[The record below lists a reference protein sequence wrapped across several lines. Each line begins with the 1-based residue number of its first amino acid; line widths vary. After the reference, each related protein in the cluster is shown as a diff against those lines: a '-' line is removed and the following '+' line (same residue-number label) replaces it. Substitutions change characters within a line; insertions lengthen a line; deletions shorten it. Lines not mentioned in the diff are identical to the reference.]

1 MHSDVVIIGS
11 GISGLTAAA
20 ILAKNGKQVL
30 VVEKKP
36 RIGGALK
43 RFKRRGIPFDVGF
56 HYTGCLGEQEILNRI
71 WHYCNVLPYL
81 TVLAF
86 PHHGSDRLYLKKH
99 KKPVDAFFS
108 YDAFKDELKSH
119 FPKENKGIDT
129 YFDTIQDVCNNIPFY
144 NPKLSLTDFLRG
156 YKTPKTVLKKF
167 LTSITS
173 NSSLQSVF
181 ASPAMLYGIPSDNV
195 SIEVHA
201 SVAHSY
207 YQGAYS
213 ISGGGQSI
221 VDAYKTACEHLG
233 VSFFTSENVE
243 SILADTTGVTAI
255 NTTSGKRV
263 SCHNVIFTGHPSGL
277 INMTPK
283 NCFRPAYRKRLL
295 GLKNTISM
303 NILFGTLPHPPESLN
318 WNNHIF
324 LPDGPDL
331 APQNLNKTGDRLL
344 MLTSTERKS
353 YSLQQPNK
361 SVILLQPARWE
372 EVQEFENSTS
382 SSRSSRYEA
391 HKKKI
396 SEDMIQQA
404 TKKWGGMFDNITT
417 VAIGTPL
424 TIRDELSA
432 PEGCAY
438 GAMHSLDQFTPDIRT
453 RLPGL
458 LLSGQSTLMTG
469 LVGASI
475 SGMISAG
482 EILGL
487 EALWEEIR

>member
-1 MHSDVVIIGS
+1 
-11 GISGLTAAA
+11 
-20 ILAKNGKQVL
+20 
-30 VVEKKP
+30 
-36 RIGGALK
+36 
-43 RFKRRGIPFDVGF
+43 
-56 HYTGCLGEQEILNRI
+56 
-71 WHYCNVLPYL
+71 
-81 TVLAF
+81 
-86 PHHGSDRLYLKKH
+86 
-99 KKPVDAFFS
+99 
-108 YDAFKDELKSH
+108 
-119 FPKENKGIDT
+119 
-129 YFDTIQDVCNNIPFY
+129 
-144 NPKLSLTDFLRG
+144 
-156 YKTPKTVLKKF
+156 
-167 LTSITS
+167 
-173 NSSLQSVF
+173 
-181 ASPAMLYGIPSDNV
+181 
-195 SIEVHA
+195 
-201 SVAHSY
+201 
-207 YQGAYS
+207 
-213 ISGGGQSI
+213 
-221 VDAYKTACEHLG
+221 
-233 VSFFTSENVE
+233 
-243 SILADTTGVTAI
+243 
-255 NTTSGKRV
+255 
-263 SCHNVIFTGHPSGL
+263 
-277 INMTPK
+277 
-283 NCFRPAYRKRLL
+283 
-295 GLKNTISM
+295 
-303 NILFGTLPHPPESLN
+303 
-318 WNNHIF
+318 
-324 LPDGPDL
+324 
-331 APQNLNKTGDRLL
+331 